1 MDFYKKIEETRRVHQ
16 QNKLFKYE
24 LEEKIKEKQIE
35 QMDKQPSTQKK
46 SGIYMV
52 NEIEH
57 SIKCS
62 NLEVAQS
69 IAPEYLHYKYSNNI
83 QEQ

>member
-1 MDFYKKIEETRRVHQ
+1 MLSSNSLISPIF
-16 QNKLFKYE
+16 NKYE
-24 LEEKIKEKQIE
+24 LEEKKLDIKIKEKQIE

>member
-1 MDFYKKIEETRRVHQ
+1 
-16 QNKLFKYE
+16 
-24 LEEKIKEKQIE
+24 
-35 QMDKQPSTQKK
+35 MDKQPSTQKK

-83 QEQ
+83 QKQ

>member
-1 MDFYKKIEETRRVHQ
+1 
-16 QNKLFKYE
+16 
-24 LEEKIKEKQIE
+24 
-35 QMDKQPSTQKK
+35 MDKQPSTQKK

-69 IAPEYLHYKYSNNI
+69 IAPDICIINIATIFRNNNI
-83 QEQ
+83 LKYFSVTQCIILHCGQSGPKIKLCF